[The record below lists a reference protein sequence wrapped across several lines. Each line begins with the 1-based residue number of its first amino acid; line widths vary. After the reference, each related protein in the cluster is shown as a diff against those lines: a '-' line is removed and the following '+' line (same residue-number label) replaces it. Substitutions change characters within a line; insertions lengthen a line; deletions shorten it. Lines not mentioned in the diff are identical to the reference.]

1 MKILL
6 LGEYSNVH
14 WTLAEGLRSL
24 GHEVCVISDGDGW
37 KNYHRDIDLSRQSRG
52 KLDTIKYFF
61 RILRLLPRMK
71 GYDIVQL
78 INPIFLD
85 LKADKIKPFYKY
97 LRRHNKRIVLGA
109 FGMDHYWVKTCMDC
123 TTFRYSDFNIGNR
136 QRTEEPFNH
145 EFIRD
150 WLDGE
155 KTEINQYIA
164 NDCDAIVT
172 ALYEYDCCYRPYF
185 PDKTTFIPLPIR
197 LQIRGFNENEDENA
211 KRLFHHSPLGEQEG
225 GFVCFF
231 VGIQKGRSEYKGT
244 DIMLKALRRVEAEM
258 PDKCKVV
265 VAESVPFEEYRQMMN
280 SSDVILD
287 QLYSYTPAMN
297 ALQAMSQGLIVVGGG
312 EEENYEILGEHELR
326 PIINVLPNE
335 DDCYQKMKALAEHP
349 EQIHQLK
356 YDSIQYVRRHH
367 DYIKVAK
374 EYLKVYES
382 LL

>member
-37 KNYHRDIDLSRQSRG
+37 KNYHRDIDLTRRSRG
-52 KLDTIKYFF
+52 TFDTVKYLL

-71 GYDIVQL
+71 GYDVVQL
-78 INPIFLD
+78 INPIFFD

-123 TTFRYSDFNIGNR
+123 STFRYSDFNIGNH
-136 QRTEEPFNH
+136 QRTEEPYNQ

-150 WLDGE
+150 WLNGE

-197 LQIRGFNENEDENA
+197 LQITEVLPTGEDV
-211 KRLFHHSPLGEQEG
+211 G
-225 GFVCFF
+225 GAVSFF
-231 VGIQKGRSEYKGT
+231 VGIQKRRSEYKGT
-244 DIMLKALRRVEAEM
+244 DIMLKALRRVETEM
-258 PDKCKVV
+258 PDKCKVA
-265 VAESVPFEEYRQMMN
+265 VAESVPFEEYKRMLN

-312 EEENYEILGEHELR
+312 EEENYEILGERELR

-349 EQIHQLK
+349 EQIPQLK
-356 YDSIQYVRRHH
+356 KDSIQYVRRHH

-382 LL
+382 L